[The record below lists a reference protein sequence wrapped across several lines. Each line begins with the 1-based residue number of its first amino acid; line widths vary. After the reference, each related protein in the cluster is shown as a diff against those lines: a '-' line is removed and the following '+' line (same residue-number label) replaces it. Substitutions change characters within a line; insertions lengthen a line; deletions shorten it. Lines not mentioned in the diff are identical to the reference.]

1 MNMIIG
7 IDFDNTIIDYH
18 SLFYEAGISLGIL
31 LDDATKSKQSIRRD
45 LLDADLEDEWV
56 KIQGL
61 VYGKLIKKARMM
73 EGFYSFLKGCQEYGW
88 VVYIISHKT
97 PYSADGRGYDLH
109 LPALSWLKTNG
120 IFKSVQGV
128 FFETTRRRKISRIN
142 HLDCRIIIDD
152 LPEVLLHPD
161 LHSDIIRILYD
172 PDSSYPKNQAYQ
184 TRNHWNQILNSILEL
199 KDSYHD

>member
-18 SLFYEAGISLGIL
+18 NLFYEAGISLGIL
-31 LDDATKSKQSIRRD
+31 SDNAIKTKRSIRTY
-45 LLDADLEDEWV
+45 LIDADREDEWV
-56 KIQGL
+56 QIQGL
-61 VYGKLIKKARMM
+61 VYGKLIQKARIM
-73 EGFYSFLKGCQEYGW
+73 EGFCSFLKGCQEYGW

-97 PYSADGRGYDLH
+97 PYSADGKEYVLH
-109 LPALSWLKTNG
+109 PPALSWLKTNG
-120 IFKSVQGV
+120 IFASVQGV
-128 FFETTRRRKISRIN
+128 FFEATRNRKISRIN

-172 PDSSYPKNQAYQ
+172 PDSSYPKNQDYQ
-184 TRNHWNQILNSILEL
+184 TITHWNQMLNSILEL